1 VERFAWL
8 RRQATRPIIRRAA
21 RARLP
26 VHVLS
31 GKVSEV
37 SDADNRQRAEFP
49 PAGYWRR
56 WCGDAAPPE
65 PPRADPPPAPA
76 QVAPP
81 PAAAPGQQAEPWRVL
96 VVEDD
101 PSQALFAESVLN
113 GAGMQAQVVS
123 VTSEVM
129 GALEQQRPDLVL
141 MDLHM
146 PGLDGAE
153 LTALI
158 RQRPEF
164 ATTPIVFLTG
174 DEDPE
179 RRFEALDLGADDF
192 LRKPVRPKHLVSA
205 VQNRIVRARA
215 LQSPAGASHRHPAT
229 GLHTRPQMLQ
239 MLNATVPGGGDGAVF
254 FVEIAGVAAL
264 RDRFGYA
271 ALETLLTD
279 AGRRLGEIAG
289 EHAASRLNDNT
300 FLVLATG
307 LASGAQPAFARQLR
321 DGLGGHVFAVGEEQL
336 RLRAVV
342 GFADLAQRFDDPG
355 HALSAA
361 EEALRAARGHV
372 HGIAAWERPVP
383 VEDQAL
389 AALAEELRD
398 ALATGGLQT
407 AFQPIV
413 AVAGGN
419 EAQFQ
424 VLLRMRDS
432 QGIEHAAGQVLAAA
446 ARIGAT
452 IDVDRRVMEIA
463 IGALRRQKLENRA
476 LRLFVTQAPTT
487 LAHQGH
493 AQWLLQSL
501 AEAGVDGGSLVVD
514 VRQEDALVHALSLQ
528 EFCRE
533 MVAGGVQ
540 LCLSQYSY
548 GPEANALLGQLPLG
562 YVRLAARYSS
572 QLHEPAVRDE
582 MRSAID
588 HAHRLGLQVIGQQVE
603 DAQSAATLWM
613 TGVDFIQGNLV
624 QRPAGE
630 LEFDFHNSVL

>member
-1 VERFAWL
+1 M
-8 RRQATRPIIRRAA
+8 Q
-21 RARLP
+21 
-26 VHVLS
+26 
-31 GKVSEV
+31 
-37 SDADNRQRAEFP
+37 
-49 PAGYWRR
+49 
-56 WCGDAAPPE
+56 AAPE
-65 PPRADPPPAPA
+65 PSAAPSPAPA
-76 QVAPP
+76 
-81 PAAAPGQQAEPWRVL
+81 PARPGQSGQPGQDDAPWRVL
-96 VVEDD
+96 IVEDD

-123 VTSEVM
+123 VTNEVM
-129 GALEQQRPDLVL
+129 GAIEQLRPDLVL

-153 LTALI
+153 LTSLI
-158 RQRPEF
+158 RAHSDF

-192 LRKPVRPKHLVSA
+192 LRKPVRPKHLISA

-215 LQSPAGASHRHPAT
+215 LQSPAGAMHRHPAT
-229 GLHTRPQMLQ
+229 GLRTRPQMLQ
-239 MLNATVPGGGDGAVF
+239 LLNSTVPGAADGATF
-254 FVEIAGVAAL
+254 FVEIAGIAAL
-264 RDRFGYA
+264 RDRYGYA

-279 AGRRLGEIAG
+279 AGRRLGEVAG
-289 EHAASRLNDNT
+289 EHAATRLNDNT

-307 LASGAQPAFARQLR
+307 LATDALAPFARQLR
-321 DGLGGHVFAVGEEQL
+321 DGLGGHGFRVGEEKV

-342 GFADLAQRFDDPG
+342 GYADLAQGFDDPG
-355 HALSAA
+355 DALSAA
-361 EEALRAARGHV
+361 EEALRAARSHV
-372 HGIAAWERPVP
+372 HGVAAWERPVS
-383 VEDQAL
+383 VEDQTLSTL
-389 AALAEELRD
+389 AQELRE
-398 ALATGGLQT
+398 ALSSGRLQT

-419 EAQFQ
+419 EAQYQ
-424 VLLRMRDS
+424 VLLRMRDAS
-432 QGIEHAAGQVLAAA
+432 GTEHAAGQVLAAA

-452 IDVDRRVMEIA
+452 LDVDRRVLEIA
-463 IGALRRQKLENRA
+463 IGALRRQQQENRA
-476 LRLFVTQAPTT
+476 LRLFVTQSPST
-487 LAHQGH
+487 LSHQGH

-501 AEAGVDGGSLVVD
+501 AEAGVDGACLVVD

-533 MVAGGVQ
+533 MVAAGVQ
-540 LCLSQYSY
+540 LCLSQYRF

-588 HAHRLGLQVIGQQVE
+588 HAHRAGLQVIGQQVE

-630 LEFDFHNSVL
+630 LEFDFNNSVL

>member
-1 VERFAWL
+1 M
-8 RRQATRPIIRRAA
+8 
-21 RARLP
+21 
-26 VHVLS
+26 
-31 GKVSEV
+31 

-49 PAGYWRR
+49 PAGFWRR
-56 WCGDAAPPE
+56 WCEDAAPPE
-65 PPRADPPPAPA
+65 LPRVQAAPEPST
-76 QVAPP
+76 APP
-81 PAAAPGQQAEPWRVL
+81 PVPAPSASVRPGQPGQDDAPWRVL
-96 VVEDD
+96 IVEDD

-129 GALEQQRPDLVL
+129 DAIEQLRPDLVL

-153 LTALI
+153 LTSLI
-158 RQRPEF
+158 RADADF

-215 LQSPAGASHRHPAT
+215 LQSPAGAMHRHPAT
-229 GLHTRPQMLQ
+229 GLRTRPQMLQ
-239 MLNATVPGGGDGAVF
+239 LLNSTVPGATDGATF
-254 FVEIAGVAAL
+254 FVEVVGIAAL

-271 ALETLLTD
+271 ALEALLTD
-279 AGRRLGEIAG
+279 AGRRLGEVAG
-289 EHAASRLNDNT
+289 EHAAARLNDNT

-307 LASGAQPAFARQLR
+307 LATDALAPFARQLR
-321 DGLGGHVFAVGEEQL
+321 DGLGGHGFKVGEEKV
-336 RLRAVV
+336 RLRTVV
-342 GFADLAQRFDDPG
+342 GYADLALGFDDPG
-355 HALSAA
+355 DALSAA
-361 EEALRAARGHV
+361 EEALRAARSHV
-372 HGIAAWERPVP
+372 HGVAAWERPVS
-383 VEDQAL
+383 VEDHTLSTL
-389 AALAEELRD
+389 AQELRE
-398 ALATGGLQT
+398 ALSSGRLQT

-419 EAQFQ
+419 DAQYQ
-424 VLLRMRDS
+424 VLLRMRDAR
-432 QGIEHAAGQVLAAA
+432 GTEHAAGQVLAAA
-446 ARIGAT
+446 ARVGAT
-452 IDVDRRVMEIA
+452 LDVDRRVLEIA
-463 IGALRRQKLENRA
+463 IGALRRQQQENRA
-476 LRLFVTQAPTT
+476 LRLFVTQSPST
-487 LAHQGH
+487 LSHKGH
-493 AQWLLQSL
+493 AQWLLQAL

-514 VRQEDALVHALSLQ
+514 VRQEDALVHALSLL

-533 MVAGGVQ
+533 MVAAGVQ
-540 LCLSQYSY
+540 LCLSQYRF

-630 LEFDFHNSVL
+630 LEFDFQNSVL